1 MSQDT
6 FPTDALV
13 KEVED
18 YVADQPQ
25 ETVKRKRQMSE
36 KQLLALAEGRKKRWL
51 KKQEAKEESKSSSE
65 EDSSDETTSGEST
78 EETDTATQTETSTT
92 DESTGQTTSS
102 EGKNQL

>member
-51 KKQEAKEESKSSSE
+51 KKQEAKEEVKSSSE
-65 EDSSDETTSGEST
+65 EDSSDDSSEETTSGEST
-78 EETDTATQTETSTT
+78 
-92 DESTGQTTSS
+92 
-102 EGKNQL
+102 